1 MAEDASITA
10 LHTRWNRF
18 ESGIIVIV
26 RLLRPA
32 PQQGREG
39 GPDGGFLGPRERRL
53 APKLTVRATN
63 FCAIRSIMQKI
74 ADLDRFDRQLLALVR
89 QNNLE
94 PARVLADKVGLS
106 LSAVLRRLRRLR
118 EEKVIVADIAVVNPA
133 LTGSALTMHVLV
145 QMQQAGPQTMDNFAR
160 AIVHHPEITGAW
172 DITGED
178 DFLLK
183 VQVGS
188 MEEYDAF
195 TRRALGED
203 KGVHSFTTLI
213 AIRNIIENDV
223 ARRPLR
229 DG

>member
-1 MAEDASITA
+1 MHAPKFS
-10 LHTRWNRF
+10 
-18 ESGIIVIV
+18 VIGADMLKLIDLDGFDR
-26 RLLRPA
+26 RLL
-32 PQQGREG
+32 E
-39 GPDGGFLGPRERRL
+39 
-53 APKLTVRATN
+53 
-63 FCAIRSIMQKI
+63 
-74 ADLDRFDRQLLALVR
+74 LVR
-89 QNNLE
+89 HNNLE
-94 PARVLADKVGLS
+94 PARVLAEKVGLS

-118 EEKVIVADIAVVNPA
+118 AEGVIVADVAVVNPA

-160 AIVHHPEITGAW
+160 TIARYPEITGAW
-172 DITGED
+172 DVTGDD

-203 KGVHSFTTLI
+203 KGVHSFKTLI
-213 AIRNIIENDV
+213 TIRNIIENDA

-229 DG
+229 DL

>member
-1 MAEDASITA
+1 MA
-10 LHTRWNRF
+10 F
-18 ESGIIVIV
+18 
-26 RLLRPA
+26 LLRPER
-32 PQQGREG
+32 REGSASIGSG
-39 GPDGGFLGPRERRL
+39 GPDDDYLIPSRRRL
-53 APKLTVRATN
+53 TLKLTVRMTN
-63 FCAIRSIMQKI
+63 FRVIAENMRKI
-74 ADLDRFDRQLLALVR
+74 IDLDSFDRRLLELVR

-94 PARVLADKVGLS
+94 PARILADKVGLS

-118 EEKVIVADIAVVNPA
+118 DEKVIVADIAVVNPA

-160 AIVHHPEITGAW
+160 EIVRHPEITGAW
-172 DITGED
+172 DVTGDD

-188 MEEYDAF
+188 MEDYDVF

-203 KGVHSFTTLI
+203 KGVHSFKTLI
-213 AIRNIIENDV
+213 TIRNIIENDV